1 MKKQIRRLSP
11 HQNGKIAG
19 VLLAFTS
26 LLFLIPLFAMILS
39 APDPDP
45 QGNAFGPSYLLFIL
59 FPLMY
64 LVLGYLTVALG
75 CVLYNVLFK
84 YLGGFEFEVT
94 DEGQPDIRPG

>member
-11 HQNGKIAG
+11 HQNGKVAG

-26 LLFLIPLFAMILS
+26 LLFLVPLFAMILFT
-39 APDPDP
+39 PNVDP
-45 QGNAFGPSYLLFIL
+45 QGNAAGSPYLFFIL

-75 CVLYNVLFK
+75 CVLYNLLFK

-94 DEGQPDIRPG
+94 DETPNR